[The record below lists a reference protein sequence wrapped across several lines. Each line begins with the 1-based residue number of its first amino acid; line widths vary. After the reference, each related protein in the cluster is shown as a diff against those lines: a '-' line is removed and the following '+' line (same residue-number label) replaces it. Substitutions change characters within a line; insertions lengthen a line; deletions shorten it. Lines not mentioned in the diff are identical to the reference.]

1 MRRMAV
7 LVVLAAG
14 VLVAAGCGGG
24 SSQPEES
31 ATPAEAR
38 KEIAQI
44 RTLLDRAVA
53 DYAAGKQ
60 DAAAEAVGNVYLER
74 FEKVEGPLGER
85 DQELMEELEAQISTE
100 LRTAMNDG
108 KPTGE
113 IDALLAKIKQ
123 GLDEA
128 EQVLG

>member
-24 SSQPEES
+24 SSQSEES

-53 DYAAGKQ
+53 DYAAGKR

-85 DQELMEELEAQISTE
+85 DRELMERLEEQISTE